1 MTDPTEN
8 IELPDRLSVEE
19 SSPYYNEAV
28 LALDVGIRFK
38 GQEKTNVI
46 EYCVSEGWIRVAAGN
61 AKDRFGNQLAI
72 KVHGPVEPFIKPR
85 S

>member
-1 MTDPTEN
+1 MTDQTQN

-38 GQEKTNVI
+38 GQDKTNVI

-72 KVHGPVEPFIKPR
+72 KVHGPVEPYIRPR